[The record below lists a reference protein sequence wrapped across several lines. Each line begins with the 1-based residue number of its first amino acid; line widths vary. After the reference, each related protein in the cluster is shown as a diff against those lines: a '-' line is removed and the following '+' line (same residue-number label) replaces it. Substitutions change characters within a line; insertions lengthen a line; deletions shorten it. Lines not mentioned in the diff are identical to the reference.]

1 MLNLGSDSQGG
12 HHFMCLL
19 AFCTI
24 KYQLVFNALMF
35 CLSGLPAI
43 ECRPARHYVVRA
55 AVHTFCL
62 EYFAKMH
69 A

>member
-1 MLNLGSDSQGG
+1 
-12 HHFMCLL
+12 MCLL